1 MSEVPVLLKQ
11 AQTPLAGSDGHEVPT
26 VQAGLTRVLV
36 LGGSGHIGA
45 RLCALLQ
52 AGGWATPVA
61 ASSRGGPGR
70 LRLDIRDAS
79 ALRAALADADAVVN
93 CVAGSAEAIAKGA
106 QALASAAAAAGCLR
120 IVHLSTMSVYGARE
134 GIVDESTPLDPGLGW
149 YGQAKVE
156 AEGILTRLAHEHGAS
171 VTLLR
176 PGCVAGPGS
185 HLWVGRVGRWLASG
199 RLGDLGA
206 AGDGWSNLV
215 HVDDVCQAAM
225 LALRG
230 PAHPDAVRSYNL
242 AAPDSPR
249 WNTYFTDLAIA
260 IGATPVV
267 RVAERRLKLDAYLAG
282 PPLHLV
288 RKVLGRVGR
297 DVSGVPEAISP
308 GLVGLFGRQLR
319 LDSGLASRELG
330 LSWTAYSVMVAQ
342 GARWWTAQRV
352 LESQTRVGGVRV
364 EER

>member
-1 MSEVPVLLKQ
+1 MSEVARLGV
-11 AQTPLAGSDGHEVPT
+11 
-26 VQAGLTRVLV
+26 GLSRVLV

-70 LRLDIRDAS
+70 LRLDTRDEP
-79 ALRAALADADAVVN
+79 ALRAALANADAVVN
-93 CVAGSAEAIAKGA
+93 CVAGGAEAIAQGA
-106 QALASAAAAAGCLR
+106 AALASAAAAAGCRR

-134 GIVDESTPLDPGLGW
+134 GVVDESAPLDAGLGW
-149 YGQAKVE
+149 YGQAKVQ
-156 AEGILTRLAHEHGAS
+156 AEGSLTRFAREHGAS

-185 HLWVGRVGRWLASG
+185 QLWVGRVGRWLASR

-230 PAHPDAVRSYNL
+230 PAHPDAVRIFNL

-249 WNTYFTDLAIA
+249 WNEYFTDLGIA
-260 IGATPVV
+260 IGATPVA
-267 RVAERRLKLDAYLAG
+267 RLGALRLKLDAYLAG
-282 PPLHLV
+282 PSLHVL
-288 RKVLGRVGR
+288 RKVIGRVGR
-297 DVSGVPEAISP
+297 DVSALPEAISP
-308 GLVGLFGRQLR
+308 GLVGLLGRQLR
-319 LDSGLASRELG
+319 LDSSLASRELG
-330 LSWTAYSVMVAQ
+330 LSWTPYSVMVAQ

-352 LESQTRVGGVRV
+352 LDSQTRVGGVRV